1 MLPKFAGTGMGPRA
15 GAILEFSIWALAPDS
30 HATRIGADG
39 YVLCKRGTSMPEISR
54 FLGIVITMYFNDH
67 EPPHFHVRYG
77 DWRATF
83 AIDAVDL
90 LEGRLPPRVLSLV
103 SEWAALHRFEL
114 RRNWTLLAT
123 EGKFRRID
131 PLV

>member
-1 MLPKFAGTGMGPRA
+1 MSTVPLEGP
-15 GAILEFSIWALAPDS
+15 F
-30 HATRIGADG
+30 
-39 YVLCKRGTSMPEISR
+39 VPEVCG

-67 EPPHFHVRYG
+67 DPPHFHVRYG
-77 DWRATF
+77 EFRATF
-83 AIDAVDL
+83 AIDALEL
-90 LEGRLPPRVLSLV
+90 LDGQTPPRVLGLV
-103 SEWAALHRFEL
+103 AEWAALHRFEL

>member
-1 MLPKFAGTGMGPRA
+1 
-15 GAILEFSIWALAPDS
+15 
-30 HATRIGADG
+30 
-39 YVLCKRGTSMPEISR
+39 MPEISR

-77 DWRATF
+77 EHRATF
-83 AIDAVDL
+83 SIDALQVLD
-90 LEGRLPPRVLSLV
+90 GQLPPRVVGLV
-103 SEWAALHRFEL
+103 AEWASLHRFEL

-123 EGKFRRID
+123 EGKFRPID